1 MWPIILTALLLIA
14 LGFSVS
20 KVIRKRKES
29 SITDLKSLGSSI
41 CFFLIAIVNILA
53 YWFDFIGIISM
64 SLTTL
69 LLITGA
75 YFSRY
80 LQTDHETYPR

>member
-1 MWPIILTALLLIA
+1 MWPAILTALVLIA
-14 LGFSVS
+14 LGVS
-20 KVIRKRKES
+20 INKIIRKRKAS
-29 SITDLKSLGSSI
+29 SATDLKSLGTSI

-53 YWFDFIGIISM
+53 YWFDIIGIISM
-64 SLTTL
+64 SLTIL

>member
-1 MWPIILTALLLIA
+1 MWPTIATVFLLIA
-14 LGFSVS
+14 IGFAVN
-20 KVIRKRKES
+20 KIIKKRKES
-29 SITDLKSLGSSI
+29 SAADLKSLGTSI
-41 CFFLIAIVNILA
+41 CFFLIAIVNLLA
-53 YWFDFIGIISM
+53 YWFDIIGIISM
-64 SLTTL
+64 SLTIL

>member
-1 MWPIILTALLLIA
+1 MWPVILTALLLIA
-14 LGFSVS
+14 LGFSVN
-20 KVIRKRKES
+20 KVIRKRKEA
-29 SITDLKSLGSSI
+29 SITDLKSLGTSI
-41 CFFLIAIVNILA
+41 CFFLIAIVNLLA

-64 SLTTL
+64 FLTTL

-80 LQTDHETYPR
+80 LQTDNETYPR

>member
-1 MWPIILTALLLIA
+1 MWPTIATVFLLIA
-14 LGFSVS
+14 IGFAVN
-20 KVIRKRKES
+20 KIIKKRKES
-29 SITDLKSLGSSI
+29 SITDLKSLGTSI

-64 SLTTL
+64 SLTIL

-75 YFSRY
+75 YCSRY